1 MKPLFL
7 LQNKKMRF
15 NKQILVALF
24 IMIITSALYRV
35 LPGRPFGFAPQIAI
49 ALLGGSLFS
58 RQKQYAFLLP
68 LLSMFISDL
77 LYQVLFTYHLTP
89 IQGFYEGQLLNYV
102 LIASTAVFGFG
113 LQSNQP
119 SKYLI
124 GFLSAPTAYF
134 LVSNFIVWSQGGGYH
149 HAFTLT
155 GLIQTMVDGLP
166 FYPYSVAGT
175 LVFGGVLFGSFRL
188 FIPKFKAI

>member
-1 MKPLFL
+1 
-7 LQNKKMRF
+7 MRF
-15 NKQILVALF
+15 NKQLLVALV

-35 LPGRPFGFAPQIAI
+35 LPGRPYGFAPQIAI
-49 ALLGGSLFS
+49 ALFGGSLFS

-77 LYQVLFTYHLTP
+77 LYQLLFTYQLTD
-89 IQGFYEGQLLNYV
+89 IQGFYEGQLLNYL
-102 LIASTAVFGFG
+102 LIAGTAVFGFG
-113 LQSNQP
+113 LQSNKL
-119 SKYLI
+119 SKYFI

-134 LVSNFIVWSQGGGYH
+134 LVSNFFVWAEGGGYH
-149 HAFTLT
+149 HAFNIT

-175 LVFGGVLFGSFRL
+175 LVFGGVLFGSFRVI
-188 FIPKFKAI
+188 IPKFKAI